1 MSSRAETASRGSLLK
16 LTIILAALGP
26 TLFSG
31 RPAFAQDK
39 PQPSA
44 RKFDE
49 FGDIMYSD
57 LIARLDNLA
66 VMLQNEPGTRG
77 FIIVY
82 RSRRDLPGLN
92 NRLAIRAKQY
102 MVNSRGVPKER
113 VVTVDGGE
121 AMCLTYELWVVEPG
135 AAPTPRSDAYPRN
148 FGAGSTLKFD
158 ELYYPLRSD
167 PQGDD
172 GEPAEGISMDALET
186 FADVLRQQPRA
197 SAYVIAYKQHHRGWR
212 TDAQGVSRKMLG
224 EVRGHLIRE
233 FGIAPARIKVVD
245 GGYRV
250 QRQVEL
256 WVVPPGARPPMATP
270 NTYPPRR

>member
-1 MSSRAETASRGSLLK
+1 MSSRAETTSRGRLLK

-26 TLFSG
+26 LLFG
-31 RPAFAQDK
+31 VRPASAQD
-39 PQPSA
+39 QPSA

-49 FGDIMYSD
+49 FGDVMYSD

-66 VMLQNEPGTRG
+66 IALQGDTKARG

-92 NRLAIRAKQY
+92 NRLAIRAKDY
-102 MVNSRGVPKER
+102 MVNSRGIPKER

-121 AMCLTYELWVVEPG
+121 AMCLTYELWVVDPG

-148 FGAGSTLKFD
+148 FGAGVTLKFD

-167 PQGDD
+167 PQGDY
-172 GEPAEGISMDALET
+172 GESAEGISQ
-186 FADVLRQQPRA
+186 DVLEAFAEALGRQPRA
-197 SAYVIAYKQHHRGWR
+197 LAYVIAYKQHNRDGR
-212 TDAQGVSRKMLG
+212 TDAPGVSRKMLSA
-224 EVRGHLIRE
+224 VRGNLIKG
-233 FGIAPARIKVVD
+233 FGIAPARIKVLD